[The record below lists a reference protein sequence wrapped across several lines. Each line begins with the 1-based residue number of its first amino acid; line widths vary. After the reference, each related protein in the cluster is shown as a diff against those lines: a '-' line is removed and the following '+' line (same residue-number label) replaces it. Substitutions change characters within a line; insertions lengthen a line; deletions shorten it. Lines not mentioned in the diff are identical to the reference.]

1 MVNNV
6 VRVHV
11 VVHRAHSL
19 PNTSFMSKQHPY
31 VVATLLPFQ
40 WTQRTK
46 ICYSGGSAP
55 EWGLQ
60 QDNHMYFEPKEG
72 SLGQLTLRM
81 ELWNATK
88 GSSSDKPIAMCHI
101 EIPELPNSKSG
112 VPEERAYRLADVKGR
127 AGGMLVC
134 TVHIEGIRG
143 GKKKQYDTLQVRTG
157 GSRSGLRERC

>member
-1 MVNNV
+1 MSARTYKKRRSGAPKRSGSGGKDGTPVSTSRVVNNV

-31 VVATLLPFQ
+31 VVATLLPYQ

-72 SLGQLTLRM
+72 SLGQLTHAHWPR
-81 ELWNATK
+81 
-88 GSSSDKPIAMCHI
+88 IA
-101 EIPELPNSKSG
+101 PPSG
-112 VPEERAYRLADVKGR
+112 VCGRLTSRALMVPR
-127 AGGMLVC
+127 A
-134 TVHIEGIRG
+134 
-143 GKKKQYDTLQVRTG
+143 
-157 GSRSGLRERC
+157 SS